1 MTKKI
6 LIVDDE
12 PSISMLVEFNLK
24 RAGYEVSCVFDG
36 EAVFD
41 AISSFQPDLIV
52 LDYMMPKMDGIEVI
66 RRLREQNNQIP
77 VIMLTALQD
86 ISERIVCF
94 DYGADDFMTKPFSPQ
109 ELIARIHAQ
118 FRRMEVRVSSPPQDE
133 IIRIGKIAI
142 LPAQHEVRLNNN
154 LIEVTPKEYEL
165 LLFLSRTP
173 GKVMSRQEL
182 LSQVWDY
189 EFQGDTRIVD
199 VHISHLRDKI
209 EKNPRDPE
217 YIITIRSVGYKLV
230 DPFRLLSEHTFVG

>member
-1 MTKKI
+1 
-6 LIVDDE
+6 
-12 PSISMLVEFNLK
+12 
-24 RAGYEVSCVFDG
+24 
-36 EAVFD
+36 
-41 AISSFQPDLIV
+41 
-52 LDYMMPKMDGIEVI
+52 
-66 RRLREQNNQIP
+66 
-77 VIMLTALQD
+77 MLTALQD

>member
-41 AISSFQPDLIV
+41 AISQFHPDLIV
-52 LDYMMPKMDGIEVI
+52 LDYMMPKMDGIEVV

-86 ISERIVCF
+86 ITERIVCF
-94 DYGADDFMTKPFSPQ
+94 DYGVDDFMTKPFSPQ

-118 FRRMEVRVSSPPQDE
+118 FRRMEIRATYSPQDE
-133 IIRIGKIAI
+133 IIRLGHLTI
-142 LPAQHEVRLNNN
+142 LPAQHEVRLVND
-154 LIEVTPKEYEL
+154 LVELTPKEYEL

-173 GKVMSRQEL
+173 GKVLSRQQL

-217 YIITIRSVGYKLV
+217 YIITIRSVGYKLINPLKV
-230 DPFRLLSEHTFVG
+230 NPDHTSVV

>member
-1 MTKKI
+1 MTRKI

-12 PSISMLVEFNLK
+12 PSISMLIEFNLK
-24 RAGYEVSCVFDG
+24 RAGYAVSCVYDG
-36 EAVFD
+36 EAVFE
-41 AISSFQPDLIV
+41 AISSFQPHLIV

-66 RRLREQNNQIP
+66 RRLRDQNNQIP

-94 DYGADDFMTKPFSPQ
+94 EYGADDFMTKPFSPQ

-118 FRRMEVRVSSPPQDE
+118 FRRMDGRASYTPQDDN
-133 IIRIGKIAI
+133 IRIGHLTI
-142 LPAQHEVRLNNN
+142 LPAQHEVRLNNT
-154 LIEVTPKEYEL
+154 LIEVTPKEFDL
-165 LLFLSRTP
+165 LIFLSRTP
-173 GKVMSRQEL
+173 GKVLSRQQL

-230 DPFRLLSEHTFVG
+230 DPIQSSSDHTFVG